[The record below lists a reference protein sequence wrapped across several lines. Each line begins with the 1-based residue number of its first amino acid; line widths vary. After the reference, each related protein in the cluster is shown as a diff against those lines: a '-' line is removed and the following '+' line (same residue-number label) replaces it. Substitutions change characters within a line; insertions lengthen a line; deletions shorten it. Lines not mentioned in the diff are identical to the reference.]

1 MTKTPAGKRTRRTP
15 GAGLDGPAIGRHLA
29 GIPGAEPGS
38 NAPASKRDSGH
49 RDATAAADRRNS
61 GRRPPLSDEALE
73 VSRLVVDL
81 VHAALSTGSPSYGR
95 RPPEP
100 PGESAVPA
108 APASSV
114 PGPGATAA
122 VGERPPIH
130 GGAPTHLSPH
140 AVRAI
145 VAIYQ
150 HGQCTVGELASTLG
164 VSLGWASR
172 IAEELVSRG
181 YAVRGRAAEDHRVV
195 RLRLSA
201 RALEEVDR
209 AYRWRGDAVALAL
222 DGLDA
227 DQRAAVREFLRRL
240 ADAFVAGTGR

>member
-1 MTKTPAGKRTRRTP
+1 MTKRSAGERTRLTS
-15 GAGLDGPAIGRHLA
+15 GAGLDDPAIGQHLA
-29 GIPGAEPGS
+29 GIAGAEPAS
-38 NAPASKRDSGH
+38 DPPASDQG
-49 RDATAAADRRNS
+49 
-61 GRRPPLSDEALE
+61 GRRRDQRTGGDRGGTEPRPLLSDEALE

-100 PGESAVPA
+100 ARESAPPA
-108 APASSV
+108 PSASSV
-114 PGPGATAA
+114 PASGETATTA
-122 VGERPPIH
+122 ERPPIH

-140 AVRAI
+140 AVRAA

-150 HGQCTVGELASTLG
+150 HGQCSVGELASTLG
-164 VSLGWASR
+164 VSMGWASR
-172 IAEELVSRG
+172 IAEELESRG
-181 YAVRGRAAEDHRVV
+181 YAVRERSAEDHRVV

-227 DQRAAVREFLRRL
+227 NERAAVRAFLRRL
-240 ADAFVAGTGR
+240 ADAFIVGTGR